1 MFIFLR
7 IIGILFFP
15 LVWLYTL
22 IIYLR
27 NKFYDWGWFKS
38 YSVDAPVISVGNIQ
52 LGGTG
57 KTPLVEYISRML
69 MENGKSVAILS
80 RGYRRKGKAGII
92 VEDDPKL
99 EITPDMIGD
108 EPYLLKQNLPGVI
121 LGVDAS
127 RLRMAR
133 KILKRRRDVIFVLDD
148 GFQHRRLRRDLDIV
162 LIDVS
167 RWSALPFLFP
177 ITYFRD
183 VKYSLKRASCFVLNE
198 QSEDKHKNTKLKEFL
213 LDKYNRPIFHSSIIT
228 QYLVS
233 LVDEIVIK
241 IEDFPDKNIFAFAG
255 IGTPVNFFM
264 TLKNLGFNI
273 LGKKNFQDHHQYN
286 LKDLELIEKS
296 AKNCNAATCITTQK
310 DAVKIKGLLKN
321 QKYTPPIRFYYLR
334 TEVIIL
340 EKTEFFNL
348 LKTISD

>member
-1 MFIFLR
+1 MFILLR

-22 IIYLR
+22 IIYVR
-27 NKFYDWGWFKS
+27 NKFYDWGWLKS

-133 KILKRRRDVIFVLDD
+133 KILKRRRDVTFVLDD
-148 GFQHRRLRRDLDIV
+148 GFQHRKLRRNMDIV

-167 RWSALPFLFP
+167 RWSGLPFLFP
-177 ITYFRD
+177 ITFFRD

-198 QSEDKHKNTKLKEFL
+198 QSKDGLKSDKLKEFL
-213 LDKYNRPIFHSSIIT
+213 SGRYNKPIFHLRMIK
-228 QYLVS
+228 QHLVS
-233 LVDEIVIK
+233 LIDESEVK

-264 TLKNLGFNI
+264 TLKNLGFSI
-273 LGKKNFQDHHQYN
+273 LEKKNFQDHHQYN

-321 QKYTPPIRFYYLR
+321 QKYTTPRRFYYLR